1 MGEAPAESWATVW
14 KQGNRANGTE
24 QINQERR
31 RRKMKKITAIV
42 LAIVL
47 MATLIP
53 GVALADKSPI
63 GYDDLGNPIWGGN
76 GCPSGPHYNLNII
89 GVQWDKNE
97 DFDGGNGHRIFVD
110 LDGKCNIQ
118 LACGDFEVLDANGTD
133 GTAEF
138 QLPNPDPENTGT
150 SEYSVFARALGTP
163 NGKADMTTGAYEWID
178 GNANGVVDPGELY
191 LRMSVIT
198 LKLERGHG
206 KQTFTNVT
214 KYLLYI
220 YVDLDG
226 NGKAERYNI
235 FSDALQDYFWE
246 YDNKG
251 LKLCQLRFYPGVQT
265 TVPDEIPLD

>member
-1 MGEAPAESWATVW
+1 
-14 KQGNRANGTE
+14 
-24 QINQERR
+24 
-31 RRKMKKITAIV
+31 MKKIFAIA
-42 LAIVL
+42 LAVVL

-53 GVALADKSPI
+53 GVALADKPPKD
-63 GYDDLGNPIWGGN
+63 YDGLGNPIWPGN

-89 GVQWDKNE
+89 GVQSDKNE

-110 LDGKCNIQ
+110 LNGKCNIQ

-133 GTAEF
+133 GTAAF

-150 SEYSVFARALGTP
+150 SEYSVFARALGKP
-163 NGKADMTTGAYEWID
+163 GGKADMTTGAYEWID
-178 GNANGVVDPGELY
+178 LNENGVVDPGELFV
-191 LRMSVIT
+191 RMSVIT
-198 LKLERGHG
+198 LKLERGNG

-226 NGKAERYNI
+226 NGRAERYNI
-235 FSDALQDYFWE
+235 FNDALQDYFWE

-251 LKLCQLRFYPGVQT
+251 LKLCQLRFYPGVT
-265 TVPDEIPLD
+265 TNVPEDYPTDG

>member
-1 MGEAPAESWATVW
+1 
-14 KQGNRANGTE
+14 
-24 QINQERR
+24 
-31 RRKMKKITAIV
+31 MKKIFTIV
-42 LAIVL
+42 LAVVL

-53 GVALADKSPI
+53 GLALADKPPE
-63 GYDDLGNPIWGGN
+63 GYDDLGNPIWPGN
-76 GCPSGPHYNLNII
+76 GCPSGKHYNLNII
-89 GVQWDKNE
+89 GVQSDKNE
-97 DFDGGNGHRIFVD
+97 DFEGGNGHRIFVD

-133 GTAEF
+133 GTARF

-163 NGKADMTTGAYEWID
+163 GGKADMTTGAYQLID
-178 GNANGVVDPGELY
+178 TDGDGVGDELA

-198 LKLERGHG
+198 LKLERGNG

-226 NGKAERYNI
+226 DEKAERYNI
-235 FSDALQDYFWE
+235 FHEDLQDYFWE

-251 LKLCQLRFYPGVQT
+251 LKLCQLRFYPGVET